1 MAKES
6 LSLERL
12 LNTRDLE
19 RIVPRLPPEVL
30 HRVIQHFGLEQC
42 GEFLALASAAQIL
55 RVLDADVWRTRADGL
70 DAGFDADRFGLWLTV
85 LMESGPAVAAG
96 KLMGLDLAFVACGLI
111 HHIEVFDSAAVS
123 AYTTLEG
130 DYIEGRVSPEA
141 RTIDIGGFRLETQSP
156 AADVIGELLLFLN
169 DRQPA
174 YFTRLMRQ
182 CVQLTNGGHEPD
194 GFHNLLPDDEQQL
207 FDVGQARD
215 LRREALGY
223 VTASHAHAFLR
234 SAGTLRLDSP
244 APPHSPLA
252 STYFRETRQEPVEA
266 YSWFV
271 DMLVDAG
278 IVGSERQPML
288 GAGDADSARLELI
301 RAHVTSYAPA
311 GEELAYLANVLLAGC
326 HIQGRGF
333 SPSEASAAATAVCN
347 LGLEHWPGNWNTKD
361 LVTAFQIGW
370 QLLRRD
376 VCLRTAT
383 RLVELLRHVHVHDRD
398 LDVQLSDLRRKL
410 AHAITLGMP
419 WQVRD
424 SLDVLL
430 QLDATSWAG
439 VVALLDECP
448 VLTAAVRC
456 SATTRTIDLQDFAF
470 ISSRRDIAVAERFV
484 DRLPAM
490 LQS

>member
-194 GFHNLLPDDEQQL
+194 GFHNLLPDNEQQL

-244 APPHSPLA
+244 APPRSPLA

-326 HIQGRGF
+326 HIQ
-333 SPSEASAAATAVCN
+333 
-347 LGLEHWPGNWNTKD
+347 
-361 LVTAFQIGW
+361 
-370 QLLRRD
+370 
-376 VCLRTAT
+376 
-383 RLVELLRHVHVHDRD
+383 
-398 LDVQLSDLRRKL
+398 
-410 AHAITLGMP
+410 
-419 WQVRD
+419 
-424 SLDVLL
+424 
-430 QLDATSWAG
+430 
-439 VVALLDECP
+439 
-448 VLTAAVRC
+448 
-456 SATTRTIDLQDFAF
+456 
-470 ISSRRDIAVAERFV
+470 
-484 DRLPAM
+484 
-490 LQS
+490 